1 MGESI
6 HGRRTVPLRMN
17 VFGVSTLSAGQR
29 ALSTAL
35 SGLIVALRMYET
47 RPRENHLNVAQQ

>member
-17 VFGVSTLSAGQR
+17 VFGVSTLSAGLR

-35 SGLIVALRMYET
+35 SGLIAALRMCET
-47 RPRENHLNVAQQ
+47 RPRENHLDVAEQ